1 MWSLHALSLIADS
14 GGPLFRN
21 FVDSTLS
28 LLVSLLLH
36 VNTISVDMYRCLG
49 NCLSALLTTLGPEL
63 QIESPS
69 MSETRDMCLSACAI
83 LQVRER
89 IGRKREGERGEG
101 RGEGGEG
108 RGGEGGRAKRKGERR
123 ESTD

>member
-36 VNTISVDMYRCLG
+36 VNTISIDMYRCLG

-83 LQVRER
+83 LQVRRR

-108 RGGEGGRAKRKGERR
+108 REGELRERERGG

>member
-28 LLVSLLLH
+28 LLLSLLLYMP
-36 VNTISVDMYRCLG
+36 TISIDMYRCLG

-63 QIESPS
+63 QIESKG
-69 MSETRDMCLSACAI
+69 MSETRTTCLTACGI
-83 LQVRER
+83 LQVRGEDKTEENEKEENDEEMMK
-89 IGRKREGERGEG
+89 IRKRKNIHGYM
-101 RGEGGEG
+101 
-108 RGGEGGRAKRKGERR
+108 
-123 ESTD
+123 

>member
-89 IGRKREGERGEG
+89 IGRRGRGREEKGEGKEEKGEGEREGELRE
-101 RGEGGEG
+101 RE
-108 RGGEGGRAKRKGERR
+108 RGGE
-123 ESTD
+123 STD

>member
-36 VNTISVDMYRCLG
+36 VNIISVDMYRCLG

-63 QIESPS
+63 QIQSPS
-69 MSETRDMCLSACAI
+69 MSETRDMCLAACAV

-89 IGRKREGERGEG
+89 EREEKERERKREREREREGERG
-101 RGEGGEG
+101 RG
-108 RGGEGGRAKRKGERR
+108 RGGGVD
-123 ESTD
+123 ESNRG